1 MPQAIVDPEDLR
13 QFARNLQRFN
23 QELQDRLSLLGGQL
37 TALGK
42 TWRDQEQKKF
52 VEEFEQQAKRLGQF
66 VEMSE
71 QHIPY
76 LLRKAELID
85 QYLQQG

>member
-13 QFARNLQRFN
+13 HFARNLQRFN
-23 QELQDRLSLLGGQL
+23 QELQDRLSVLGGQL
-37 TALGK
+37 TALSK